1 MKRILFIGIIFM
13 LSIPAMC
20 QNLDK
25 EAALEEKMSWFSEAK
40 FGIFIHWGI
49 YSRGDW
55 SESWSF
61 HNKQVTMD
69 EYYSQEK
76 DFTACNYDPRF
87 WAKLIK
93 ESGAAYTVI
102 TSKHHDG
109 FALWD
114 TKAGNISA
122 VKTSSAARDVLT
134 PFVKAIRK
142 EGGIKLGIYYS
153 LIDWSRDDYPNV
165 YREGPPRY
173 DINKEPA
180 IWQHF
185 LDFNRAQ
192 LDELQEA
199 YTPDLYW
206 FDGDWEF
213 SSEQWN
219 APEIVGRLRK
229 ANPKVIINSRIQ
241 GNGDYDTPEL
251 GIPIVRPKAKWW
263 ETCMTIND
271 SWGYRKD
278 DNNFKSLQTCL
289 SMFVD
294 CLSKGGN
301 LLLDIGPRSDGTI
314 PQQEVELLKNMGRW
328 IRKHKEAV
336 NKTIA
341 GLPDGHV
348 QARTTLNLKG
358 DVIYVYLPY
367 RPIENIELKGLKN
380 KINRVRVVGSGT
392 ELSFKRYNDADWIK
406 VPGVYYIDVPESVLD
421 ENVTVLAIELDRP
434 VEIYRGEG
442 QVIEFN
448 E

>member
-1 MKRILFIGIIFM
+1 M

-122 VKTSSAARDVLT
+122 VKTSAAARDVLT

-213 SSEQWN
+213 SSEQWD

-229 ANPKVIINSRIQ
+229 ANPKV
-241 GNGDYDTPEL
+241 
-251 GIPIVRPKAKWW
+251 KWW

-348 QARTTLNLKG
+348 LARTTLNLKG

-380 KINRVRVVGSGT
+380 KINRVRVVGSGA

>member
-1 MKRILFIGIIFM
+1 MSGKLLLDIKHNKMKRILFIGIIFM

-153 LIDWSRDDYPNV
+153 LIDWSREDYPNV

-180 IWQHF
+180 KWQHF

-206 FDGDWEF
+206 FDGDWEL
-213 SSEQWN
+213 SSEQWD
-219 APEIVGRLRK
+219 APGIAARLRK
-229 ANPKVIINSRIQ
+229 L
-241 GNGDYDTPEL
+241 T
-251 GIPIVRPKAKWW
+251 
-263 ETCMTIND
+263 
-271 SWGYRKD
+271 
-278 DNNFKSLQTCL
+278 
-289 SMFVD
+289 
-294 CLSKGGN
+294 
-301 LLLDIGPRSDGTI
+301 
-314 PQQEVELLKNMGRW
+314 LK
-328 IRKHKEAV
+328 
-336 NKTIA
+336 
-341 GLPDGHV
+341 
-348 QARTTLNLKG
+348 
-358 DVIYVYLPY
+358 
-367 RPIENIELKGLKN
+367 
-380 KINRVRVVGSGT
+380 
-392 ELSFKRYNDADWIK
+392 
-406 VPGVYYIDVPESVLD
+406 
-421 ENVTVLAIELDRP
+421 
-434 VEIYRGEG
+434 
-442 QVIEFN
+442 
-448 E
+448 